1 MDFLFIFIYFICL
14 NGCNDVCASD
24 ASNQNAESLS
34 EIEGD
39 TLQLYGSRSL
49 DAFDRSWGFQAAGC
63 VNTVHFHYVDF
74 DEVVK
79 ILAKIRVRFP
89 NVVVSSSISWCL

>member
-1 MDFLFIFIYFICL
+1 VL
-14 NGCNDVCASD
+14 SE
-24 ASNQNAESLS
+24 STQNAESLS

-74 DEVVK
+74 DDVAKV
-79 ILAKIRVRFP
+79 LPKIRVRFP
-89 NVVVSSSISWCL
+89 NVVVGFMQPSHGRPHYALHPADGLV

>member
-1 MDFLFIFIYFICL
+1 VFVL
-14 NGCNDVCASD
+14 NDWNDVCASD

-74 DEVVK
+74 DDVVK
-79 ILAKIRVRFP
+79 ILSKIRVRFP
-89 NVVVSSSISWCL
+89 NVVVS

>member
-1 MDFLFIFIYFICL
+1 MSIIILLMRCFGRD
-14 NGCNDVCASD
+14 ST
-24 ASNQNAESLS
+24 SQTAESLS

-63 VNTVHFHYVDF
+63 VNTVHFHYMDF
-74 DEVVK
+74 EDIAK
-79 ILAKIRVRFP
+79 ILSKIRVRFP
-89 NVVVSSSISWCL
+89 NVVVSRATDCCSSW

>member
-1 MDFLFIFIYFICL
+1 MDFVFIFFICL
-14 NGCNDVCASD
+14 VFVLNDWNDVSASD

-74 DEVVK
+74 DDVVK
-79 ILAKIRVRFP
+79 ILSKIRVRFP
-89 NVVVSSSISWCL
+89 NVVVS